1 MKRLLFGMTFSIL
14 FNVTTVQAEDNQIK
28 SQEYYDKQ
36 VAESM
41 QMMTSELQNMTEE
54 MIKYMNAV
62 SKTINE
68 SVPLISKNMSDVISA
83 MKPITENMQKNAQ
96 LFADEVGK
104 QLNSSS
110 ISTQTEI
117 KASTDDK
124 KEIDDAIDM
133 ELSSFKNDEIKTDE
147 EVNHKIKLFPTS
159 IE

>member
-14 FNVTTVQAEDNQIK
+14 FNATPLRAADNQIK
-28 SQEYYDKQ
+28 NQEYYDQQ

-41 QMMTSELQNMTEE
+41 QMMTYELQNMTEE

-62 SKTINE
+62 SKSINE

-83 MKPITENMQKNAQ
+83 MKPIAENMQKNAQ
-96 LFADEVGK
+96 SFANEVGK

-110 ISTQTEI
+110 VNTQTEI
-117 KASTDDK
+117 KTNTDDK
-124 KEIDDAIDM
+124 KEIDNAIDI

-147 EVNHKIKLFPTS
+147 EVNQKIKLFPTS

>member
-14 FNVTTVQAEDNQIK
+14 FNATMVQAEDNQIK

-83 MKPITENMQKNAQ
+83 MKPIAENMQKNAQ
-96 LFADEVGK
+96 SFADEVGK